1 MLSALSCTRYLSY
14 LAQEIVWRLA
24 RLGFRSVH
32 HLIISSSGFHVTM
45 PNFEMV
51 GRKYTGTGQPMY
63 DVKA

>member
-1 MLSALSCTRYLSY
+1 